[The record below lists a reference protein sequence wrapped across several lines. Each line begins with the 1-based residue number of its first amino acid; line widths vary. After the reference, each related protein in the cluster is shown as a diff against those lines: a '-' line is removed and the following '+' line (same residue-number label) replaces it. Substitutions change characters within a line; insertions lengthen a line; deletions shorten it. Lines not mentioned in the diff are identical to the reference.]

1 MIRPVALVSAGT
13 LGSRLSGFVRDA
25 LIAALLGA
33 GGIADAFL
41 LAFQF
46 VNVARRLLSEGA
58 LNAVLV
64 PAYLRI
70 RSAAGGTAAA
80 AFAGRA
86 LGTIGLAVIAA
97 ALLLGIAAPYAIT
110 ALAPAFARQPEFQL
124 AVDTARLMLPY
135 LAFVGPVAVVA
146 AALNAHGRIALT
158 SLSPVLFNLTMVATV
173 AALLIAGKSATQSA
187 LILAAAVG
195 GAGCLQLI
203 FLGFSGTQYAR
214 PVRVSLDPET
224 RALFCRALPGMIAQS
239 GPQLLLVAGAVV
251 AAASPAAVSWIYF
264 ASRLVE
270 LPLGLVSAATGAVLI
285 PRLSHAAPETSSGAL
300 QLTLGLALPAAV
312 GLALLATPIVTL
324 LFEHGAFTASDT
336 QATATALTVLAGALP
351 AFALTKPLAAIFF
364 AREQMRQPVLATLA
378 SLAVTL
384 AAAAVM
390 HPRYGFAGVAAAI
403 ALGAWVSAIWLG
415 AVLAAKNELAIG
427 AAGVRNLAFIILASA
442 VMGAAVAAAQGI
454 IPVADTGS
462 LLTRAI
468 ALGTLIALGLLVYA
482 VALRLLGVVNFRIIR
497 SAF

>member
-70 RSAAGGTAAA
+70 QSAAGEGTAA

-86 LGTIGLAVIAA
+86 LGTIGLAVIAV
-97 ALLLGIAAPYAIT
+97 ALLLGIAAPYAIA
-110 ALAPAFARQPEFQL
+110 ALAPGFARQPEFQL

-135 LAFVGPVAVVA
+135 LAFVGPVAVMA
-146 AALNAHGRIALT
+146 AALNAHGRVALT
-158 SLSPVLFNLTMVATV
+158 SLSPALFNVVMIATV
-173 AALLIAGKSATQSA
+173 AALLIAGRSATQSA

-195 GAGCLQLI
+195 AAGCLQLI

-214 PVRVSLDPET
+214 PARISLDPEI

-239 GPQLLLVAGAVV
+239 GPQLLLVAGAIV
-251 AAASPAAVSWIYF
+251 ASASPAAVSWIYF

-270 LPLGLVSAATGAVLI
+270 LPLGLVGAVTGAVLI
-285 PRLSHAAPETSSGAL
+285 PRLSSAPPETASGAL
-300 QLTLGLALPAAV
+300 QLTLGLALPASV
-312 GLALLATPIVTL
+312 GLALLATPIVAL

-336 QATATALTVLAGALP
+336 QATALALTVLAGALP

-378 SLAVTL
+378 GL
-384 AAAAVM
+384 AATLIAAVVM

-403 ALGAWVSAIWLG
+403 ALGAWLTAIWLG
-415 AVLAAKNELAIG
+415 AVLAATNELAV
-427 AAGVRNLAFIILASA
+427 GVKGGRNLAFIILASA
-442 VMGAAVAAAQGI
+442 LMGAAVAAAQGI
-454 IPVADTGS
+454 IPVAGTGS
-462 LLTRAI
+462 LLTRAL
-468 ALGTLIALGLLVYA
+468 ALGTLIALGLLVYGA
-482 VALRLLGVVNFRIIR
+482 ALRLLGVVNFRIIR
-497 SAF
+497 QAL